1 MPVLTLTLGYR
12 HCYRKRP
19 SFINNSEIEGVA
31 GLARQQL
38 AVGAAD
44 AIPLKTLSAIS
55 GLKINGVGFALHI
68 GIGDVVHDECGNP
81 VLGICEYDP
90 GVPDTAMVSV
100 SPVGVN
106 ASEELV
112 LSTLGHELGHAI
124 FDAPGWIVDA
134 GKGPGLFDNPNDAA
148 RRAYRTTT
156 RDVEHLAKVPPVV
169 GAVAS
174 PSAAIPGHTAKDE
187 YFAELRANEFMGSLL
202 VPRQRLNL
210 AVEEMAAQHSVT
222 IHRSQS
228 LDPDLP
234 GSSLHLTEAG
244 KKGCLGSNHMET
256 FQRALAKRF
265 GVNRRFIEVRME
277 RYGLLKPRAKIG

>member
-1 MPVLTLTLGYR
+1 MPVLTLGYR
-12 HCYRKRP
+12 HCDRKRP
-19 SFINNSEIEGVA
+19 SYIKNSEIEGIAV
-31 GLARQQL
+31 LARQQL
-38 AVGAAD
+38 VEAAAD
-44 AIPLKTLSAIS
+44 AIPLATLSAIS
-55 GLKINGVGFALHI
+55 GLKINGVVFDLFVGT
-68 GIGDVVHDECGNP
+68 GNVVHDERGNP

-106 ASEELV
+106 ASDELV

-134 GKGPGLFDNPNDAA
+134 SKGPGLFDEPSDAA

-156 RDVEHLAKVPPVV
+156 RDVEHLAKVTPVAE
-169 GAVAS
+169 GATTHS
-174 PSAAIPGHTAKDE
+174 LAIPGHTTKEE

-210 AVEEMAAQHSVT
+210 AIEELAPKHGVT
-222 IHRSQS
+222 IHRSPS

-234 GSSLHLTEAG
+234 GTSLHLTADGDVGFFDIE
-244 KKGCLGSNHMET
+244 CL
-256 FQRALAKRF
+256 QRAVAKRF
-265 GVNRRFIEVRME
+265 GVNRRFIQVRME
-277 RYGLLKPRAKIG
+277 RYGLLKLGAKIV